1 MKVYKSE
8 KAEQR
13 IIQTYDR
20 LLTLWDVAVK
30 ETDISTAYGTTH
42 MIECG
47 KDGAPPLVLFHGVG
61 DDSALMW
68 IFNAKALAEQFHLYA
83 VDTIGGPGKSR
94 PNEQYFKSFD
104 EIKWLDEVL
113 DMLKLELV
121 YLAGV
126 SNGAYITQHYGIM
139 RPDRVTK
146 MICMSG
152 SAVAAGDSKSPLRRM
167 LKVFL
172 PEALFPTDKNIIK
185 LIKKLTG
192 KNYRKFTENADI
204 MAHYTQLIRGFNNMA
219 MTCHK
224 IESFS
229 EEQVLSMQGKALFLC
244 GEADPLGDMETV
256 KAILTKYKL
265 DYRFFPEAGHGI
277 NHELSEEINRIM
289 IEYLNEGSKADLNTA
304 LL

>member
-1 MKVYKSE
+1 MKVYKSK
-8 KAEQR
+8 KAKQR
-13 IIQTYDR
+13 IIETYDR

-30 ETDISTAYGTTH
+30 ETDISTTYGTTH
-42 MIECG
+42 IIECG

-68 IFNAKALAEQFHLYA
+68 IFNAKALAEYFHLYA

-94 PNEQYFKSFD
+94 PNEKYDKSFD
-104 EIKWLDEVL
+104 EIKWLDEVF
-113 DMLKLELV
+113 DTLKLKQV

-126 SNGAYITQHYGIM
+126 SNGAYMTQHYGIM

-152 SAVAAGDSKSPLRRM
+152 SAVASGDSKSPLRRM

-172 PEALFPTDKNIIK
+172 PEALFPTNKNVVR

-192 KNYRKFTENADI
+192 KNYRKFTENPDI
-204 MAHYTQLIRGFNNMA
+204 MEHYTQMIRGFNNMA
-219 MTCHK
+219 MTYHK
-224 IESFS
+224 IDSFS

-256 KAILTKYKL
+256 KAILTKYHL
-265 DYRFFPEAGHGI
+265 DYRFFPEAGHGV
-277 NHELSEEINRIM
+277 NHELSEEINKIM
-289 IEYLNEGSKADLNTA
+289 IEYLSEGSKADSTAA